1 MGIMTNSD
9 DGSNSTSTPQPGQMR
24 GRRVDMTQGH
34 LLRQIVYL
42 SWPIVTASLLQV
54 AVGIADI
61 KMVGVIGSDAIA
73 AVGMAR
79 SVVFTLIAIVFAVST
94 GVQVLVAQYSGSGD
108 RANADATVKQGLIT
122 IAVAT
127 LAVVTPVG
135 LALSGWIMAR
145 LGATEAVMAHGVPYL
160 QILFGGM
167 VFILLSFVI
176 TAALQG
182 AGDTLTP
189 LILLVFA
196 NALNILL
203 NYLFIFGVGP
213 FPRMGVPGAGVG
225 TVVSRLLAALAGV
238 IILMSGRF
246 AVTVHRRRSWAIRW
260 DLWRRIFYLGIPA
273 SIQGFTRSI
282 AFMIIIKILSLT
294 AAAMYAI
301 SAYTIAGQIQG
312 VTILVGL
319 AMMAAATTAVGQNI
333 GAGDTQRAAASGWLS
348 AKLAGGLS
356 IVAAITYA
364 LLDPALIRLFSTDA
378 QVIRVGTEALIV
390 LAISEP
396 FLTAAMSLSGSLR
409 GAGDTYSPLYISLAC
424 TSVLVPLLCYL
435 LAIAAGMGTM
445 GVWIAFDIAMGAQ
458 CLLLVW
464 KFGQGRWKKLSVT

>member
-1 MGIMTNSD
+1 
-9 DGSNSTSTPQPGQMR
+9 
-24 GRRVDMTQGH
+24 MTQGR

-61 KMVGVIGSDAIA
+61 KMVGVIGPDAIA

-79 SVVFTLIAIVFAVST
+79 VVVFTLIAIVFAAAT
-94 GVQVLVAQYSGSGD
+94 GVQVLVAQYSGRGD
-108 RANADATVKQGLIT
+108 RANADATVKQGLIQ
-122 IAVAT
+122 IAGAS
-127 LAVVTPVG
+127 VVVITPVG
-135 LALSGWIMAR
+135 LVLSRWIMVW
-145 LGATEAVMAHGVPYL
+145 LGATESVMAHGVPYL

-167 VFILLSFVI
+167 LFIMLSFVI

-189 LILLVFA
+189 LILLLFA

-225 TVVSRLLAALAGV
+225 TVISRFLAALAGL
-238 IILMSGRF
+238 IILASGRF
-246 AVTVHRRRSWAIRW
+246 AVTLYLRRSWAIRW
-260 DLWRRIFYLGIPA
+260 DLWRKIFYVGIPA
-273 SIQGFTRSI
+273 SIQGFTRNI

-294 AAAMYAI
+294 AAGMYAV
-301 SAYTIAGQIQG
+301 SAYTVAGQIRG

-319 AMMAAATTAVGQNI
+319 ALMAAATTAVGQNV

-348 AKLAGGLS
+348 AKIAAALS
-356 IVAAITYA
+356 VLAAITYA
-364 LLDPALIRLFSTDA
+364 LVAPWLISLFSTDA
-378 QVIRVGTEALIV
+378 EVIRIGTQALVV
-390 LAISEP
+390 LAVSEP

-409 GAGDTYSPLYISLAC
+409 GAGDSYSPLYISLLC
-424 TSVLVPLLCYL
+424 TSFLGPLTCYL
-435 LAIAAGMGTM
+435 LAITLGMGTL
-445 GVWIAFDIAMGAQ
+445 GVWIGFDIAMVAQ
-458 CLLLVW
+458 LVILAGR
-464 KFGQGRWKKLSVT
+464 FNQGRWQQIRLA